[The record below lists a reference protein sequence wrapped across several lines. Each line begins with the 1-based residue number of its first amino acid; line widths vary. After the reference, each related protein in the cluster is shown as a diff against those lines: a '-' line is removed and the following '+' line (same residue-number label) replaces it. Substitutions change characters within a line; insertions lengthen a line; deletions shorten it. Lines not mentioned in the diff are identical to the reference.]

1 MTSTIFTSIPPT
13 DGRTCSFRTKPV
25 GKVFNSSKISTI
37 EGKSVRHERWR
48 YTEWDAGRNGT
59 ELYDHAN
66 DPREFNNLAVEPRY
80 AKTVLELKQLLEHR
94 NSK

>member
-1 MTSTIFTSIPPT
+1 M
-13 DGRTCSFRTKPV
+13 
-25 GKVFNSSKISTI
+25 
-37 EGKSVRHERWR
+37 RHERWR